1 MNYSFVFSLLQSKK
15 VAWLFQP
22 LTLGPCGLWRL
33 KASPLTEETVQ
44 GQPGRQREAPQ
55 VWGWVGGTMAEQDVP
70 QVQKAHDGGLEFL
83 PIVPF

>member
-33 KASPLTEETVQ
+33 NASQLTEETVR
-44 GQPGRQREAPQ
+44 GQRQWEALQ
-55 VWGWVGGTMAEQDVP
+55 VWGWVGGTMAEQEVP
-70 QVQKAHDGGLEFL
+70 QVQKTHDGGLEFL
-83 PIVPF
+83 PIVAF